1 MNEEIISK
9 EEFDSLMKINGEVKG
24 VAFMADAFI
33 LKEEGEEGLKR
44 LYDVLEKLGFSKEDL
59 DNPKQKYKKL
69 YPMGWS
75 AVSLLAIKRL
85 FNYDN
90 KKIEEMGR
98 FQVKISSLIMR
109 FFMKYFISLKD
120 SIDEAPKIWRRYY
133 TVGNLKVVECN
144 EEKRYRIDRLENFN
158 LHPLL
163 CEYIKGYLSAM
174 IQIIVKTE
182 VSCEEVKCVH
192 RGDKFH
198 EFLMKW

>member
-1 MNEEIISK
+1 MEKEIISK
-9 EEFDSLMKINGEVKG
+9 EEFNRFMEINGEVKG

-33 LKEEGEEGLKR
+33 LKEEGEEGLKK
-44 LYDVLEKLGFSKEDL
+44 LYDVIEELGFPKEDL
-59 DNPKQKYKKL
+59 ENAKLKYKKL
-69 YPMGWS
+69 YPIGWA

-90 KKIEEMGR
+90 EKFQEMGR
-98 FQVKISSLIMR
+98 FQAKTSPLVMR
-109 FFMKYFISLKD
+109 LFMKYFTSLKS
-120 SIDEAPKIWRRYY
+120 SINEAPKIWRRYY
-133 TVGNLKVVECN
+133 TVGALSVVECD
-144 EEKRYRIDRLENFN
+144 EKKRYRIDRLENFN

-163 CEYIKGYLSAM
+163 CEHLKGYFSAM
-174 IQIIVKTE
+174 IQIMVKKE